1 MYDDVATLISYTTT
15 GRDSMGNPTRT
26 PIRADVF
33 VQPRSVYASEYYNAA
48 QLGLQ
53 PSLSLFLT
61 NKADYSGQKVVE
73 YHGLEYSV
81 IRTDWNAQRDGIT
94 LVCEERVK
102 NG

>member
-15 GRDSMGNPTRT
+15 GHDSMGNPTRT